1 MAGIDAFGTQW
12 QVHNGASPGVYAAI
26 AEVSSIDILSASAE
40 TFDTTS
46 HDSPDGFREKVGG
59 LKDGGDLSMEINFD
73 PALHSSLMDLL
84 GVTRMMRIILPPAAD
99 DAEIDFDGIITEI
112 SGTAPVDDKL
122 AATVTVT
129 VSGPT
134 TITPGT

>member
-12 QVHNGASPGVYAAI
+12 QIHNGETPGEYATV
-26 AEVSSIDILSASAE
+26 AEVSSAGVLSVSAE

-46 HDSPDGFREKVGG
+46 HDSPEGYREHVGG
-59 LKDGGDLSMEINFD
+59 LKDGGDLSVEVNFD
-73 PALHSSLMDLL
+73 PALHASLMDLL
-84 GVTRMMRIILPPAAD
+84 GVTRAMKIILPPGAD

-122 AATVTVT
+122 AATLTVK

-134 TITPGT
+134 TVTPGT